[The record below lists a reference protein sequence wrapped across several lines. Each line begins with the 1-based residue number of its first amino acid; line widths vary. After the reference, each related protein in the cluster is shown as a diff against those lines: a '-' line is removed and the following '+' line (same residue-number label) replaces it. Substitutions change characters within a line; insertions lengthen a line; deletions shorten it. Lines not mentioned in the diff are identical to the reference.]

1 MNEVEQRSTTINHL
15 KLSTRATNVLLA
27 KNIKT
32 IEQLTLLTRNDLLK
46 IDDIGRTTLQDIETE
61 LAVLNLRLKEIP
73 AFAKTPFIKVGT
85 PQNGMTLRDYF
96 AAKAMQ
102 PVVDDFLASGWSFA
116 NKDLSQFIAQQCYE
130 IADAMMKARKL

>member
-15 KLSTRATNVLLA
+15 KLTTRATNVLLA

-61 LAVLNLRLKEIP
+61 LAVLNLRLK
-73 AFAKTPFIKVGT
+73 G
-85 PQNGMTLRDYF
+85 
-96 AAKAMQ
+96 
-102 PVVDDFLASGWSFA
+102 
-116 NKDLSQFIAQQCYE
+116 
-130 IADAMMKARKL
+130 

>member
-73 AFAKTPFIKVGT
+73 AFPKTPFIKVGT
-85 PQNGMTLRDYF
+85 QNGLRDYF

-102 PVVDDFLASGWSFA
+102 GMLSENSEIRYPTDELAKFA
-116 NKDLSQFIAQQCYE
+116 YAV
-130 IADAMMKARKL
+130 ADAMMKAREL